1 VTPSGSALKVVR
13 GYAKPSIRTGYW
25 LSISAHREISAF
37 LFLQKFFSNGEIGRW
52 RGHGQMSASWL
63 CLQLDSGDARRGRFS
78 VSRDRCNYPQIVGSV
93 AHLFSKHRMRVGP
106 RESTYT
112 P

>member
-63 CLQLDSGDARRGRFS
+63 GAREGLLGKKNRRKNQQSGFGADG
-78 VSRDRCNYPQIVGSV
+78 
-93 AHLFSKHRMRVGP
+93 
-106 RESTYT
+106 
-112 P
+112 